1 MKFLKLNLKNFQIC
15 VINFALEVRMAV
27 YYIEPYHIAMIFA
40 ILLVVR
46 YGVELPIAWCGD
58 NGEELK
64 NLGEKLK
71 DLSVDSDVKTPKME
85 DTTDA
90 SQKDSSSTTP
100 PSGKNIAL
108 TDADFSSE
116 NLTAEEQAIGTDTGL
131 DEKGKTRLKLELD
144 ARAEADAEAEKL
156 SRELARLNSLPKPT
170 FPDIRNP
177 DGSFK
182 RF

>member
-64 NLGEKLK
+64 DLGEKLK
-71 DLSVDSDVKTPKME
+71 DLSGDSDVKTPKMG
-85 DTTDA
+85 DTDA
-90 SQKDSSSTTP
+90 TQNNSSSNTP
-100 PSGKNIAL
+100 PSGQNMNL

-116 NLTAEEQAIGTDTGL
+116 NLTAEEQSIGTDTGL

-156 SRELARLNSLPKPT
+156 ARELARQNNLPRPK
-170 FPDIRNP
+170 FPNLRNP